1 MQTRD
6 FVGIVTGYDKETN
19 TAYIEQRNKMV
30 VGEKL
35 EVLMPDGTLLDIV
48 LNEMRDENGNLFD
61 VANRVQQRFSIQSA
75 INLQPYSL
83 LRKISK

>member
-1 MQTRD
+1 VQTRD

-35 EVLMPDGTLLDIV
+35 EVLMPDGTILDIV
-48 LNEMRDENGNLFD
+48 LDDMRDENGNLFD
-61 VANRVQQRFSIQSA
+61 VANRVQQRFSIKSA

-83 LRKISK
+83 LRRISK

>member
-35 EVLMPDGTLLDIV
+35 EVLMPDGTILDIV
-48 LNEMRDENGNLFD
+48 LDDMRDENGNLFD
-61 VANRVQQRFSIQSA
+61 VANRVQQRFSIKSA